1 MRKMVRAELTA
12 FLSLIFLLLLS
23 LIGAVIQAA
32 SIQLQKN
39 EKRADATRAI
49 ESVYAEYQKELFE
62 EYGILGIEATYE
74 SGDWKESNILNR
86 LSYYGMENMET
97 DINALRLLTDQNGKP
112 FFEQA
117 VNYQKE
123 KMVLGDVNKFLG
135 TYESWQEMPKVDGLE
150 SEFEEKLEQLPEENN
165 PLNIISDLKR
175 ESLLQLVVPKNFELS
190 ENQIRL
196 SKQVSHR
203 ELKTGEGLEESSVTS
218 GDAIFFNFYL
228 ANYFNS
234 AVQAAE
240 RSGLRYELEYLFA
253 GKKSDK
259 ENLEEALKNIC
270 NIRFLANYAYLMTD
284 EGKKTEATLMA
295 GVLCSM
301 IPVPGVTE
309 IASQAILLA
318 WAYGESV
325 MDLRVLMEGKKVEL
339 MKNRDSWQLSIQ
351 GLMDLKDKPLDVQTE
366 KSEKGLTYEQYLQM
380 LLLVKKKEVLSM
392 RALDLIELHIVKDKE
407 QAYFRADHCV
417 VGSKVDTKCRLDRGI
432 TYQFTQSYQYQ

>member
-23 LIGAVIQAA
+23 LIGAVTQAA
-32 SIQLQKN
+32 SIQLLKN
-39 EKRADATRAI
+39 EKRADASRAI

-135 TYESWQEMPKVDGLE
+135 TYESWQDLPKVDDLDH
-150 SEFEEKLEQLPEENN
+150 EFEEELEQLPEENN

-175 ESLLQLVVPKNFELS
+175 KSLLQLVAPKDFELS

-196 SKQVSHR
+196 SEQVSHR
-203 ELKTGEGLEESSVTS
+203 KLKTGEGLEESSVTR

-228 ANYFNS
+228 ADYFKS

-240 RSGLRYELEYLFA
+240 RNGLKYELEYLIS

-259 ENLEEALKNIC
+259 ENLEESLINIC
-270 NIRFLANYAYLMTD
+270 NIRFMANYAYLMTD
-284 EGKKTEATLMA
+284 EGKKAEAALVA
-295 GVLCSM
+295 GALCSM
-301 IPVPGVTE
+301 IPVPGMNE
-309 IASQAILLA
+309 ITSQAILLA
-318 WAYGESV
+318 WAYGESI

-339 MKNRDSWQLSIQ
+339 MKSGDNWKLSIQ
-351 GLMDLKDKPLDVQTE
+351 GLMDLQNNSLDEQME
-366 KSEKGLTYEQYLQM
+366 KGEKGLTYEQYLQM
-380 LLLVKKKEVLSM
+380 LLLVEKKEVLSM

-407 QAYFRADHCV
+407 QSYFRADHCV

-432 TYQFTQSYQYQ
+432 TYQFTQTYQYQ